1 MATFFQ
7 AWRRRQASR
16 QAEEWDEERAA
27 ARSAVED
34 VPAAIR
40 ADVSRAIETLI
51 DGPDDEV
58 EPALKDLWRLLGPY
72 PELDERFNRLRI
84 VDDAFEFLKS

>member
-1 MATFFQ
+1 VATFFQ

-16 QAEEWDEERAA
+16 QAEEWDEERAT
-27 ARSAVED
+27 ARRAVKD

-40 ADVSRAIETLI
+40 ADVSRAIEALI
-51 DGPDDEV
+51 DGPDEEV
-58 EPALKDLWRLLGPY
+58 EPALKNLWRLLAPY

-84 VDDAFEFLKS
+84 VDDAVEFLKN